1 MPLANVRGATI
12 HYEVIGTQGPWV
24 ALSPG
29 GRRAIEGVESLA
41 KRIAGAGH
49 RVLVHDRRNCGSSD
63 VFIDGDDSENELWA
77 DDLHEL
83 LRQQNA
89 LPAWVGGSS
98 SGCRLA
104 LLTALRHPKAV
115 RGLLLW
121 RVTGGL
127 AAAKRLAHRYYGQ
140 YIPMAQQGGMA
151 AVCASEEFSERIRDR
166 PQNRE
171 RLMKMDPARFAAVM
185 SSWNSQFLADAEK
198 PVIGA
203 TEAELKAIAVPA
215 CIVPGNDLSHL
226 RSAAENLGRLLPGA
240 EVHPL
245 ITKHY
250 DLDVAPREEWDARE
264 ADLAAIFLD
273 FMERVEGRNRDW
285 RNVEQ
290 DPARGMRP

>member
-1 MPLANVRGATI
+1 MPIANVRGAAI
-12 HYEVIGTQGPWV
+12 HYEIYGTQGPWV

-29 GRRAIEGVESLA
+29 GRRAIEGVESLSR
-41 KRIAGAGH
+41 RIAAAGY
-49 RVLVHDRRNCGSSD
+49 RALVHDRRNCGSSD
-63 VFIDGDDSENELWA
+63 VSVEGPGSENDLWA
-77 DDLHEL
+77 DDLQEL

-89 LPAWVGGSS
+89 QPAWIGGSS

-104 LLTALRHPKAV
+104 LLFALRHPQAV

-127 AAAKRLAHRYYGQ
+127 AAAKRLAQRYYGQ
-140 YIPMAQQGGMA
+140 YIEIARAGGMA
-151 AVCASEEFSERIRDR
+151 AICATEEFAERIRER
-166 PQNRE
+166 PENRE
-171 RLMKMDPARFAAVM
+171 RLMKMDPARFIEVM
-185 SSWNSQFLADAEK
+185 SAWNRSFLEGAEK

-203 TEAELKAIAVPA
+203 TEAEIRSIRAPA

-226 RSAAENLGRLLPGA
+226 RSAAENLGRLMPDA

-250 DLDVAPREEWDARE
+250 DLDVAPRAEWDARE

-273 FMERVEGRNRDW
+273 YMKRVETRS
-285 RNVEQ
+285 
-290 DPARGMRP
+290 PARAK

>member
-1 MPLANVRGATI
+1 MPLAKVRGVTL
-12 HYEVIGTQGPWV
+12 HYEVLGQQGPWI

-29 GRRAIEGVESLA
+29 GRRAIEGVESLG
-41 KRIAGAGH
+41 KRFAAAGY
-49 RVLVHDRRNCGSSD
+49 RVLLHDRRNCGASD
-63 VFIDGDDSENELWA
+63 VSIESEESEYAMWA

-83 LRQQNA
+83 LRQHNA

-104 LLTALRHPKAV
+104 LLFALRHPGAA

-140 YIPMAQQGGMA
+140 YLPIAQLGGMA
-151 AVCASEEFSERIRDR
+151 AVCATEEFAERIRER
-166 PQNRE
+166 PENRE
-171 RLMKMDPARFAAVM
+171 RLMRIEPARFIEVM
-185 SSWNSQFLADAEK
+185 SRWNRMFLDDAEK

-203 TEAELKAIAVPA
+203 TAAELATITAPA

-226 RSAAENLGRLLPGA
+226 RSAAENLGRLMPVA
-240 EVHPL
+240 EVHTL

-273 FMERVEGRNRDW
+273 FMKRV
-285 RNVEQ
+285 
-290 DPARGMRP
+290 PARAPAHAK

>member
-1 MPLANVRGATI
+1 MPIANVRGAAI
-12 HYEVIGTQGPWV
+12 HYEIYGAQGPWV

-29 GRRAIEGVESLA
+29 GRRAIEGVESLSR
-41 KRIAGAGH
+41 RIAAAGY
-49 RVLVHDRRNCGSSD
+49 RALVHDRRNCGSSD
-63 VFIDGDDSENELWA
+63 VSVEGPGSENDLWA

-83 LRQQNA
+83 LRQHTA
-89 LPAWVGGSS
+89 LPAWIGGSS

-104 LLTALRHPKAV
+104 LLFALRHPQAV

-127 AAAKRLAHRYYGQ
+127 AAAKRLAQRYYGQ
-140 YIPMAQQGGMA
+140 YIEIARTGGMA
-151 AVCASEEFSERIRDR
+151 AICATEEFAERIRER
-166 PQNRE
+166 PENRE
-171 RLMKMDPARFAAVM
+171 RLMKMDPARFIQVM
-185 SSWNSQFLADAEK
+185 SDWNRNFLEGAEK

-203 TEAELKAIAVPA
+203 TEAEIRSIRVPA

-226 RSAAENLGRLLPGA
+226 RSAAENLGRLMPDA

-250 DLDVAPREEWDARE
+250 DLDVAPRAEWDARE

-273 FMERVEGRNRDW
+273 HMKRVEARA
-285 RNVEQ
+285 
-290 DPARGMRP
+290 PAAAK

>member
-1 MPLANVRGATI
+1 MPIANVRGAAI
-12 HYEVIGTQGPWV
+12 HYEVYGTRGPWV

-29 GRRAIEGVESLA
+29 GRRAIEGVESLSR
-41 KRIAGAGH
+41 RIAAAGY
-49 RVLVHDRRNCGSSD
+49 RALVHDRRNCGSSD
-63 VFIDGDDSENELWA
+63 VSVEGPGSENDLWA
-77 DDLHEL
+77 DDLQEL

-89 LPAWVGGSS
+89 LPAWIGGSS

-104 LLTALRHPKAV
+104 LLFALRHPQAV

-127 AAAKRLAHRYYGQ
+127 AAAKRLAQRYYGQ
-140 YIPMAQQGGMA
+140 YIEIARAGGMA
-151 AVCASEEFSERIRDR
+151 AICATEEFAERIRER
-166 PQNRE
+166 PENRE
-171 RLMKMDPARFAAVM
+171 RLMKTDPARFIEVM
-185 SSWNSQFLADAEK
+185 SEWNRNFLEGAEK

-203 TEAELKAIAVPA
+203 TEAEIRSIKAPA

-226 RSAAENLGRLLPGA
+226 RSAAENLGRLMPDA

-250 DLDVAPREEWDARE
+250 DLDVAPRAEWDARE

-273 FMERVEGRNRDW
+273 YMKRVETRS
-285 RNVEQ
+285 
-290 DPARGMRP
+290 PARAK

>member
-1 MPLANVRGATI
+1 MPLAKVRGATI
-12 HYEVIGTQGPWV
+12 NYEVLGKHGPWV

-41 KRIAGAGH
+41 KRLAAGGH

-63 VFIDGDDSENELWA
+63 VFIDGSESENEIWA

-104 LLTALRHPKAV
+104 LLFALRHPGAT

-140 YIPMAQQGGMA
+140 YIAVAQQGGMEA
-151 AVCASEEFSERIRDR
+151 ICATEEFSERIQAR
-166 PQNRE
+166 PENRE
-171 RLMKMDPARFAAVM
+171 RLMKMDPARFIAVM
-185 SSWNSQFLADAEK
+185 SEWNRGFLEGADK

-203 TEAELKAIAVPA
+203 TEADLKSLKVPA

-226 RSAAENLGRLLPGA
+226 RSAAENLGRLMPDS

-250 DLDVAPREEWDARE
+250 DLDVAPRAEWDARE
-264 ADLAAIFLD
+264 GDLAAIFLD
-273 FMERVEGRNRDW
+273 FMKRVE
-285 RNVEQ
+285 
-290 DPARGMRP
+290 ARAAATAK

>member
-1 MPLANVRGATI
+1 MPYANVRDVTL
-12 HYEVIGTQGPWV
+12 HFEVLGTRGPWV
-24 ALSPG
+24 ALAPG

-41 KRIAGAGH
+41 KRLAAAGY

-63 VFIDGDDSENELWA
+63 VYVDGNDSENELWA

-83 LRQQNA
+83 LAQQNA

-104 LLTALRHPKAV
+104 LLFAMRHRDAA

-127 AAAKRLAHRYYGQ
+127 AAARRLANRYYGQ
-140 YIPMAQQGGMA
+140 YIPIAQQGGMA
-151 AVCASEEFSERIRDR
+151 AICATGEFAERIRDR
-166 PQNRE
+166 PGNRE
-171 RLMKMDPARFAAVM
+171 RLMKMDPARFAEVM
-185 SSWNSQFLADAEK
+185 SRWNRAFLADAEK

-203 TEAELKAIAVPA
+203 TEADLNALAVPA

-226 RSAAENLGRLLPGA
+226 RSAAENLGRLMPDA

-250 DLDVAPREEWDARE
+250 DLDVAPRDEWDARE
-264 ADLAAIFLD
+264 ADLAAIFLG
-273 FMERVEGRNRDW
+273 FMKRVEARS
-285 RNVEQ
+285 
-290 DPARGMRP
+290 PAAAR

>member
-1 MPLANVRGATI
+1 MPLANVRGVSI
-12 HYEVIGTQGPWV
+12 NYEVLGSKGPWV

-41 KRIAGAGH
+41 KRIAAAGY
-49 RVLVHDRRNCGSSD
+49 RVLVHDRRNCGASD
-63 VFIDGDDSENELWA
+63 VFVEGEESENEIWA

-83 LRQQNA
+83 LKQLNA
-89 LPAWVGGSS
+89 RPAWIGGSS

-104 LLTALRHPKAV
+104 LLFALRHPQAT

-127 AAAKRLAHRYYGQ
+127 AAAKRLAQRYYGQ
-140 YIPMAQQGGMA
+140 YIPIAREGGMA
-151 AVCASEEFSERIRDR
+151 AICATEEFGERIRDR
-166 PQNRE
+166 PANRE
-171 RLMKMDPARFAAVM
+171 RLMKMDPARFAEVM
-185 SSWNSQFLADAEK
+185 TNWNSAFLEGADK

-203 TEAELKAIAVPA
+203 TEAQLKSLKAPA

-226 RSAAENLGRLLPGA
+226 RSAAENLGRLMPDA

-250 DLDVAPREEWDARE
+250 DLDVAPRAEWDARE

-273 FMERVEGRNRDW
+273 YMLRVEQRDT
-285 RNVEQ
+285 
-290 DPARGMRP
+290 ARARE

>member
-1 MPLANVRGATI
+1 MPVANVRGAGI
-12 HYEVIGTQGPWV
+12 HYEVFGDKGPWV

-29 GRRAIEGVESLA
+29 GRRAIEGVESLSRRLA
-41 KRIAGAGH
+41 TAGNRA
-49 RVLVHDRRNCGSSD
+49 LVHDRRNCGSSD
-63 VFIDGDDSENELWA
+63 VSVEGPGSENDLWA

-89 LPAWVGGSS
+89 LPAWIGGSS

-104 LLTALRHPKAV
+104 LLFALRHPQAV

-140 YIPMAQQGGMA
+140 YIEVARAGGMA
-151 AVCASEEFSERIRDR
+151 AVCATEEFAERIRDR
-166 PQNRE
+166 PENRE
-171 RLMKMDPARFAAVM
+171 RLMKMDPALFIAVM
-185 SSWNSQFLADAEK
+185 SDWNRNFLEGAEK

-203 TEAELKAIAVPA
+203 TEAEIRSIKAPA

-226 RSAAENLGRLLPGA
+226 RDAAENLGRLMPDA

-273 FMERVEGRNRDW
+273 YMKRAEARL
-285 RNVEQ
+285 
-290 DPARGMRP
+290 PAGAK

>member
-1 MPLANVRGATI
+1 MPFATVRGATI
-12 HYEVIGTQGPWV
+12 HYEVIGTKGPWV

-41 KRIAGAGH
+41 KRIADAGH

-63 VFIDGDDSENELWA
+63 VFIDGEDSENEVWA

-104 LLTALRHPKAV
+104 LLFAMRHLKAT

-127 AAAKRLAHRYYGQ
+127 AAAKRLANRYYGQ
-140 YIPMAQQGGMA
+140 YIPMAQKGGMA
-151 AVCASEEFSERIRDR
+151 AICASEEFAERIHDR
-166 PQNRE
+166 PQNRD
-171 RLMKMDPARFAAVM
+171 RLMKMDPARFIAVM
-185 SSWNSQFLADAEK
+185 TRWNAQFLADAEK

-203 TEAELKAIAVPA
+203 TEAEIRKIAVPA

-226 RSAAENLGRLLPGA
+226 RSAAENLGRLLPDA

-250 DLDVAPREEWDARE
+250 DLDVAPREDWDARE
-264 ADLAAIFLD
+264 GDLAAIFMD
-273 FMERVEGRNRDW
+273 FV
-285 RNVEQ
+285 
-290 DPARGMRP
+290 ARAEARLPKTVRA

>member
-1 MPLANVRGATI
+1 MPHAHVRGVKL
-12 HYEVIGTQGPWV
+12 HYEVLGTRGPWV

-41 KRIAGAGH
+41 KRLAAAGC

-63 VFIDGDDSENELWA
+63 VYVDGTDTENELWA

-83 LRQQNA
+83 LKQQNA

-104 LLTALRHPKAV
+104 LLFALRHRGAA

-127 AAAKRLAHRYYGQ
+127 SAAKRLANRYYGQ
-140 YIPMAQQGGMA
+140 YVAIAQQGGMA
-151 AVCASEEFSERIRDR
+151 AICATEEFAERIRDR
-166 PQNRE
+166 PENRE
-171 RLMKMDPARFAAVM
+171 RLMKMDPARFAEVM
-185 SSWNSQFLADAEK
+185 TRWNRSFLADAEK

-203 TEAELKAIAVPA
+203 TEADLKSLAVPA

-226 RSAAENLGRLLPGA
+226 RSAAEKLGRLMPEA

-250 DLDVAPREEWDARE
+250 DLDVAPRDEWDARE

-273 FMERVEGRNRDW
+273 YMKRVEARS
-285 RNVEQ
+285 
-290 DPARGMRP
+290 PAHSR

>member
-1 MPLANVRGATI
+1 MPHAAVRGVTL
-12 HYEVIGTQGPWV
+12 HYEVLGDRGPWV

-41 KRIAGAGH
+41 RRLAAAGH

-63 VFIDGDDSENELWA
+63 VYVDGAESENEIWA

-89 LPAWVGGSS
+89 LPAWIGGSS

-104 LLTALRHPKAV
+104 LLFALRHPGAA

-140 YIPMAQQGGMA
+140 FIPIAAQGGMA
-151 AVCASEEFSERIRDR
+151 AICATGEFAERIKAR
-166 PQNRE
+166 PENRE
-171 RLMKMDPARFAAVM
+171 RLMKMDPARFGEVM
-185 SSWNSQFLADAEK
+185 SRWNSGFLEGADK

-203 TEAELKAIAVPA
+203 TEAQLKALAIPA

-226 RSAAENLGRLLPGA
+226 RAAGETLGRLMPDA

-264 ADLAAIFLD
+264 GDLAAIFLD
-273 FMERVEGRNRDW
+273 FMKRVG
-285 RNVEQ
+285 
-290 DPARGMRP
+290 ARAAAVAR

>member
-1 MPLANVRGATI
+1 MPLATVRGVTL
-12 HYEVIGTQGPWV
+12 HYEVLGQRGPWV

-29 GRRAIEGVESLA
+29 GRRAIEGVESLG
-41 KRIAGAGH
+41 KRFAAAGY
-49 RVLVHDRRNCGSSD
+49 RVLLHDRRNCGASD
-63 VFIDGDDSENELWA
+63 VSIESEESEYAMWA

-83 LRQQNA
+83 LRQRNA

-104 LLTALRHPKAV
+104 LLFALRHPGAA

-140 YIPMAQQGGMA
+140 YLPIAQQGGMA
-151 AVCASEEFSERIRDR
+151 AICATEEFAERIRER
-166 PQNRE
+166 PENRE
-171 RLMKMDPARFAAVM
+171 RLMRINPARFVEVF
-185 SSWNSQFLADAEK
+185 SRWNRMFLDDAEK

-203 TEAELKAIAVPA
+203 TAAELASITAPA

-226 RSAAENLGRLLPGA
+226 RSAAENLGRLMPDA

-264 ADLAAIFLD
+264 ADLAAIFLG
-273 FMERVEGRNRDW
+273 FMKQVEARL
-285 RNVEQ
+285 
-290 DPARGMRP
+290 PATSK

>member
-1 MPLANVRGATI
+1 MPIANVRGVSI
-12 HYEVIGTQGPWV
+12 HYEVIGGKGPWV

-41 KRIAGAGH
+41 KRIAAAGY

-63 VFIDGDDSENELWA
+63 ISIEGPGSENDLWA

-89 LPAWVGGSS
+89 LPAWIGGSS

-104 LLTALRHPKAV
+104 LLFAMRHPGAA

-127 AAAKRLAHRYYGQ
+127 AAAKRLAQRYYGQ
-140 YIPMAQQGGMA
+140 YLPIARKGGMA
-151 AVCASEEFSERIRDR
+151 AICATEEFGERIRDR
-166 PQNRE
+166 AGNRD
-171 RLMKMDPARFAAVM
+171 RLMKTDPARFIEVM
-185 SSWNSQFLADAEK
+185 TDWNRLFLEGAEK

-203 TEAELKAIAVPA
+203 TEAELKALKVPA

-226 RSAAENLGRLLPGA
+226 RSAAENLGRLMPDA

-250 DLDVAPREEWDARE
+250 DLDVAPRAEWDARE

-273 FMERVEGRNRDW
+273 YMLRVEAR
-285 RNVEQ
+285 V
-290 DPARGMRP
+290 PAGAQ

>member
-1 MPLANVRGATI
+1 MPIANVRGVTL
-12 HYEVIGTQGPWV
+12 HYEVLGHQGPWV

-41 KRIAGAGH
+41 KRIAAAGY
-49 RVLVHDRRNCGSSD
+49 RVLVHDRRNCGASD
-63 VFIDGDDSENELWA
+63 VAIEGRESENEIWA

-83 LRQQNA
+83 LKQRNA
-89 LPAWVGGSS
+89 LPAWIGGSS
-98 SGCRLA
+98 SGCRMA
-104 LLTALRHPKAV
+104 LLFALRHPQAI

-127 AAAKRLAHRYYGQ
+127 AAAKRLAQRYYGQ
-140 YIPMAQQGGMA
+140 YIPIAQQGGMA
-151 AVCASEEFSERIRDR
+151 AICATEEFGERIRDR
-166 PQNRE
+166 PENRE
-171 RLMKMDPARFAAVM
+171 RLMKMDPARFIEVM
-185 SSWNSQFLADAEK
+185 SNWNRAFLDGADK

-203 TEAELKAIAVPA
+203 TESELKSLKAPA

-226 RSAAENLGRLLPGA
+226 RSAAENLGRLMPDT

-264 ADLAAIFLD
+264 SDLAAIFLD
-273 FMERVEGRNRDW
+273 YMKRVEVR
-285 RNVEQ
+285 Q
-290 DPARGMRP
+290 PAKAG

>member
-1 MPLANVRGATI
+1 MPTATVRGITL
-12 HYEVIGTQGPWV
+12 HYEVLGTQGPWV

-41 KRIAGAGH
+41 KRIAAAGC

-63 VFIDGDDSENELWA
+63 VSVEGPGSENEMWA
-77 DDLHEL
+77 DDLQEL
-83 LRQQNA
+83 LRQLNA
-89 LPAWVGGSS
+89 LPAWIGGSS

-104 LLTALRHPKAV
+104 ILFAMRHPQAV

-140 YIPMAQQGGMA
+140 YIEVARQGGMA
-151 AVCASEEFSERIRDR
+151 AICSTEEFAERIRDR
-166 PQNRE
+166 PENRD
-171 RLMKMDPARFAAVM
+171 RLMKMDPARFIEVM
-185 SSWNSQFLADAEK
+185 SDWNRDFLEGAEK

-203 TEAELKAIAVPA
+203 TEADIRSIRAPA

-226 RSAAENLGRLLPGA
+226 RSAAENLGRLMPDA

-245 ITKHY
+245 ITRHY
-250 DLDVAPREEWDARE
+250 DLDVAPRAEWDARE

-273 FMERVEGRNRDW
+273 FMKRVE
-285 RNVEQ
+285 
-290 DPARGMRP
+290 ARATAGAR

>member
-1 MPLANVRGATI
+1 MPTATVRGITL
-12 HYEVIGTQGPWV
+12 HYEVLGTQGPWV

-41 KRIAGAGH
+41 KRIAAAGC

-63 VFIDGDDSENELWA
+63 VSVEGPGSENEMWA
-77 DDLHEL
+77 DDLQEL
-83 LRQQNA
+83 LRQLNA
-89 LPAWVGGSS
+89 LPAWIGGSS

-104 LLTALRHPKAV
+104 ILFAMRHPQAV

-140 YIPMAQQGGMA
+140 YIEVARQGGMA
-151 AVCASEEFSERIRDR
+151 AICSTEEFAERIRDR
-166 PQNRE
+166 PENRD
-171 RLMKMDPARFAAVM
+171 RLMKMDPARFIEVM
-185 SSWNSQFLADAEK
+185 SNWNRDFLEGAEK

-203 TEAELKAIAVPA
+203 TEADIRSIRAPA

-226 RSAAENLGRLLPGA
+226 RSAAENLGRLMPDA

-245 ITKHY
+245 ITRHY
-250 DLDVAPREEWDARE
+250 DLDVAPRAEWDARE

-273 FMERVEGRNRDW
+273 FMKRAE
-285 RNVEQ
+285 
-290 DPARGMRP
+290 ARATAGAR

>member
-1 MPLANVRGATI
+1 MPYAKVRGVTL
-12 HYEVIGTQGPWV
+12 HFEVIGSKGPWI

-41 KRIAGAGH
+41 KRIAAAGY

-63 VFIDGDDSENELWA
+63 VSIEGPGSENDLWA

-83 LRQQNA
+83 LKQQNA
-89 LPAWVGGSS
+89 LPAWIGGSS

-104 LLTALRHPKAV
+104 LVFALRHPKAV

-140 YIPMAQQGGMA
+140 YASIAQKGGMA
-151 AVCASEEFSERIRDR
+151 AICATEEFAERIRDR
-166 PQNRE
+166 PENRE
-171 RLMKMDPARFAAVM
+171 RLMKMNPTQFVEVM
-185 SSWNSQFLADAEK
+185 TNWNRAFLEGAEK

-203 TEAELKAIAVPA
+203 TEAELKALKVPA

-226 RSAAENLGRLLPGA
+226 RSAAENLGRLMPDA

-264 ADLAAIFLD
+264 GDLAAIFVD
-273 FMERVEGRNRDW
+273 YVKRVEARR
-285 RNVEQ
+285 
-290 DPARGMRP
+290 PAKAG

>member
-1 MPLANVRGATI
+1 MPIATVRGAAI
-12 HYEVIGTQGPWV
+12 HYEVIGNRGPWV

-29 GRRAIEGVESLA
+29 GRRAIEGVASLA
-41 KRIAGAGH
+41 KRIAAAGC
-49 RVLVHDRRNCGSSD
+49 RALVHDRRNCGASD
-63 VFIDGDDSENELWA
+63 VVIEGGQSENEIWA

-83 LRQQNA
+83 LGQLDA

-104 LLTALRHPKAV
+104 LLFALRHPQAT

-127 AAAKRLAHRYYGQ
+127 AAARRLAHRYYGQ
-140 YIPMAQQGGMA
+140 YIPIAQQGGMA
-151 AVCASEEFSERIRDR
+151 AICATEEFGERIRER
-166 PQNRE
+166 PANRE
-171 RLMKMDPARFAAVM
+171 RLMKMDPARFVEVM
-185 SSWNSQFLADAEK
+185 SNWNRAFLDGAEK

-203 TEAELKAIAVPA
+203 TAAELTTIAAPA

-226 RSAAENLGRLLPGA
+226 RSAAENLGRLLPDA

-245 ITKHY
+245 ITRHY

-264 ADLAAIFLD
+264 TDLAAIFLD
-273 FMERVEGRNRDW
+273 FMKRAE
-285 RNVEQ
+285 
-290 DPARGMRP
+290 ARAPVHAKR

>member
-1 MPLANVRGATI
+1 MPYANVRGATL
-12 HYEVIGTQGPWV
+12 HYEVHGSRGPWV

-41 KRIAGAGH
+41 QRIAAAGY

-63 VFIDGDDSENELWA
+63 VSIEGPGSENDMWA
-77 DDLHEL
+77 DDLHDL
-83 LRQQNA
+83 LKQQNA
-89 LPAWVGGSS
+89 LPAWIGGSS

-104 LLTALRHPKAV
+104 LLFALRHPRAV

-127 AAAKRLAHRYYGQ
+127 AAAKRLAQRYYGQ
-140 YIPMAQQGGMA
+140 YIDAARKGGMA
-151 AVCASEEFSERIRDR
+151 AICATEEFAERIRDR
-166 PQNRE
+166 PENRE
-171 RLMKMDPARFAAVM
+171 RLMKMDPARFIEVM
-185 SSWNSQFLADAEK
+185 SDWNRNFLEGAEK

-203 TEAELKAIAVPA
+203 TEAEIRSIKVPA

-226 RSAAENLGRLLPGA
+226 KSAAENLGRLMPDA

-250 DLDVAPREEWDARE
+250 DLDVAPRAEWDARE

-273 FMERVEGRNRDW
+273 YMKRAEARL
-285 RNVEQ
+285 
-290 DPARGMRP
+290 PANAG

>member
-1 MPLANVRGATI
+1 MPLAKVRGVTL
-12 HYEVIGTQGPWV
+12 HYEVLGQQGPWV

-29 GRRAIEGVESLA
+29 GRRAIEGVESLG
-41 KRIAGAGH
+41 KRFAAAGY
-49 RVLVHDRRNCGSSD
+49 RVLLHDRRNCGASD
-63 VFIDGDDSENELWA
+63 VSIESEESEYAMWA

-83 LRQQNA
+83 LRQRNA

-104 LLTALRHPKAV
+104 LLFALRHPGAA

-140 YIPMAQQGGMA
+140 YLPIAQRGGMA
-151 AVCASEEFSERIRDR
+151 AVCATEEFAERIRER
-166 PQNRE
+166 PENRE
-171 RLMKMDPARFAAVM
+171 RLMRMDPARFVEVM
-185 SSWNSQFLADAEK
+185 SRWNRMFLEDAEK

-203 TEAELKAIAVPA
+203 TAAELASITAPA

-226 RSAAENLGRLLPGA
+226 RSAAENLGRLIPVA

-273 FMERVEGRNRDW
+273 FMKRVGARA
-285 RNVEQ
+285 
-290 DPARGMRP
+290 PAHAK

>member
-1 MPLANVRGATI
+1 MPIANVRGAAI
-12 HYEVIGTQGPWV
+12 HYEVYGTRGPWL

-29 GRRAIEGVESLA
+29 GRRAIEGVESLSR
-41 KRIAGAGH
+41 RIAAAGY
-49 RVLVHDRRNCGSSD
+49 RALVHDRRNCGSSD
-63 VFIDGDDSENELWA
+63 VSVEGPGSENDLWA
-77 DDLHEL
+77 DDLQEL

-89 LPAWVGGSS
+89 LPAWIGGSS

-104 LLTALRHPKAV
+104 LLFALRHPQAV

-127 AAAKRLAHRYYGQ
+127 AAAKRLAQRYYGQ
-140 YIPMAQQGGMA
+140 YIEIARAGGMA
-151 AVCASEEFSERIRDR
+151 AICATEEFAERIRER
-166 PQNRE
+166 PENRE
-171 RLMKMDPARFAAVM
+171 RLMKTDPARFIEVM
-185 SSWNSQFLADAEK
+185 SEWNRNFLEGAEK

-203 TEAELKAIAVPA
+203 TEAEIRSIKAPA

-226 RSAAENLGRLLPGA
+226 RSAAENLGRLMPDA

-250 DLDVAPREEWDARE
+250 DLDVAPRAEWDARE

-273 FMERVEGRNRDW
+273 YMKRVETRS
-285 RNVEQ
+285 
-290 DPARGMRP
+290 PARAK

>member
-1 MPLANVRGATI
+1 MPLAKVRGVTL
-12 HYEVIGTQGPWV
+12 HYEVLGQQGPWV

-29 GRRAIEGVESLA
+29 GRRAIEGVESLG
-41 KRIAGAGH
+41 KRFAAAGY
-49 RVLVHDRRNCGSSD
+49 RVLLHDRRNCGASD
-63 VFIDGDDSENELWA
+63 VSIESEESEYAMWA

-83 LRQQNA
+83 LRQRNA

-104 LLTALRHPKAV
+104 LLFALRHPGAA

-140 YIPMAQQGGMA
+140 YLPIAQRGGMA
-151 AVCASEEFSERIRDR
+151 AVCATEEFAERIRER
-166 PQNRE
+166 PENRE
-171 RLMKMDPARFAAVM
+171 RLMRIDPARFVEVM
-185 SSWNSQFLADAEK
+185 SRWNRMFLEDAEK

-203 TEAELKAIAVPA
+203 TAAELASITAPA

-226 RSAAENLGRLLPGA
+226 RSAAENLGRLIPVA

-245 ITKHY
+245 ITRHY

-273 FMERVEGRNRDW
+273 FMKRVGARA
-285 RNVEQ
+285 
-290 DPARGMRP
+290 PAHAK